1 MCLLSKLCREADRQL
16 QEESNG
22 HVVKAV
28 ERHTGTFSSASA
40 FAIGFLRRRS
50 ESDQTPWQMATDA
63 VFLIWEPKLK
73 HLRPCAQKYEASD
86 YNGGFGFL
94 REKGSWRHE
103 VKMQEDPN
111 NNRGFASEWL
121 FSRLYSRTTMLS
133 CCSGNMQKA
142 IKHCKAFRYYFNKPR
157 KKKKKLFLTC

>member
-1 MCLLSKLCREADRQL
+1 MCLLSKLCGEADRQL

-50 ESDQTPWQMATDA
+50 EADQTPWQMATDA

-73 HLRPCAQKYEASD
+73 HLRPCAQKNEVSD

-94 REKGSWRHE
+94 QEKGSWRQE
-103 VKMQEDPN
+103 VKMQQDPRN
-111 NNRGFASEWL
+111 NLGFASDRVAAFL
-121 FSRLYSRTTMLS
+121 ILQQDNDAFLS
-133 CCSGNMQKA
+133 FWEYATS
-142 IKHCKAFRYYFNKPR
+142 H
-157 KKKKKLFLTC
+157 